1 VARSPVESLASASQE
16 AGLLLAGVRDDQW
29 DLPTPCADWSVRDV
43 AEHLVGG
50 TRRFAR
56 ALREG
61 SPTEP
66 PGPAPS
72 ASPAEPPAPAPPGPP
87 ADPAPGGLAAA
98 YRESAADL
106 LAACAAAGALDRV
119 VTVPFGQ
126 VPGVVALHLR
136 LVEALV
142 HGWDVATATGQVAR
156 FDDEAVER
164 ALDFSRAQLS
174 RIPPGRRPFGP
185 PQPVADDAPVLDRLV
200 ARLGRSVPR

>member
-1 VARSPVESLASASQE
+1 MARSPVESLASASQE

-56 ALREG
+56 ALRE
-61 SPTEP
+61 
-66 PGPAPS
+66 

-156 FDDEAVER
+156 FDDESVER

-200 ARLGRSVPR
+200 ARLGRSVTG